1 MEKKQ
6 GDKIIDY
13 YNNLAPT
20 YDENRFDNTYGHFI
34 DSEERHVLNR
44 LLTGKENKVLEIA
57 CGTGRLLDYAGYGID
72 ASEKMLTIARQKFPK
87 TDLQQSLGQSTPFN
101 DAYFDAVYSFHL
113 MMHLEQEDIYGI
125 IKESHRILKPKG
137 RLIFDIPSLS
147 RRKLFG
153 REHGNGWHGITALN
167 QTDVARLSDGLFK
180 IVSVTGIMFI
190 PVHRLPSSWRKR
202 MLSLDISMASSP
214 LKTLS
219 SYLIFELEKI

>member
-87 TDLQQSLGQSTPFN
+87 KDLQQSLGQSTPFN

-153 REHGNGWHGITALN
+153 REHGNGWHGNTALQSN
-167 QTDVARLSDGLFK
+167 RRSPTLRRFIQNSVGYRHHVYTRPSPALFLAQK
-180 IVSVTGIMFI
+180 NAK
-190 PVHRLPSSWRKR
+190 P
-202 MLSLDISMASSP
+202 
-214 LKTLS
+214 
-219 SYLIFELEKI
+219 